1 MSKEA
6 LAWASSQ
13 KIDDRTLSN
22 VVRAIA
28 YLADR
33 GTFECTKSQAAI
45 AKEAHFSV
53 RSLRRALIALEILGV
68 ITKRARSNGFSG
80 RTTDAIKLAEE
91 RNFDLTR
98 EVIIRIKKSLQPA
111 KSSES
116 NNGCNR
122 PKWPLQP
129 AKMSGDI
136 TPVNTDY
143 PFHGETLS
151 DGREVTYAHA
161 TCDTSAV
168 HEDVTPDQD
177 QMTNTNVVWLKA
189 RGAL

>member
-33 GTFECTKSQAAI
+33 GTFECTKSQVAI
-45 AKEAHFSV
+45 AKEARFSD
-53 RSLRRALIALEILGV
+53 RSLRRSLMVLEILGV

-80 RTTDAIKLAEE
+80 RTTDAIKLSEE
-91 RNFDLTR
+91 RNFDLSR
-98 EVIIRIKKSLQPA
+98 EAIIRIKKSLQPA

-116 NNGCNR
+116 NNRCNR
-122 PKWPLQP
+122 TKWPLQLD
-129 AKMSGDI
+129 KMSRDI
-136 TPVNTDY
+136 TPDNTVY

-161 TCDTSAV
+161 TCDTDTRGG
-168 HEDVTPDQD
+168 DVSPDQENLTD
-177 QMTNTNVVWLKA
+177 ANVVLFRP